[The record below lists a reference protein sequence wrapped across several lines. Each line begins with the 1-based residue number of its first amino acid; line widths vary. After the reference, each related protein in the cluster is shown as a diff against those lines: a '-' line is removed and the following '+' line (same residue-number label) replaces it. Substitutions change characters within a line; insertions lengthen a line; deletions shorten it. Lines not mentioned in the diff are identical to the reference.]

1 MKKAVTIFH
10 PTTGTYQR
18 AVKNGDV
25 YTFSDGTDVPV
36 VDAIEASPE
45 TKSKME
51 AAYQLKVSW
60 KEKLRNLFE

>member
-25 YTFSDGTDVPV
+25 YTFSDGTNIPV
-36 VDAIEASPE
+36 LEALEATEDTE
-45 TKSKME
+45 TKMS
-51 AAYQLKVSW
+51 AAYSLKVSLQ
-60 KEKLRNLFE
+60 KMKDLFK